1 MKLRTRVLGG
11 SGALNGSKKTALS
24 SVPTC
29 VHDGAFDSQNA
40 FHDDCGTNGT
50 SRSSSRVVF
59 HSSSL
64 AVCNFGDSLAL
75 EIRRGL
81 SSSGA

>member
-1 MKLRTRVLGG
+1 MSEIADTCSRCSMVP
-11 SGALNGSKKTALS
+11 KKTALS
-24 SVPTC
+24 SVPTS

-40 FHDDCGTNGT
+40 CHDDCGTNGT
-50 SRSSSRVVF
+50 SRGSSRVVF

-64 AVCNFGDSLAL
+64 AVCNFADSLAL